1 MWRTKT
7 EAIVADYATPE
18 VPNPNLNPN
27 LNPNPKPNPNPKL
40 DYRIWSGYAVRF

>member
-1 MWRTKT
+1 M
-7 EAIVADYATPE
+7 VADYATPE